1 MVRSAEC
8 GVQTF
13 HDFSAHATGF
23 SQWGTRGTGQGTWDL
38 TDFSERRIHS
48 AKNSGGRISQCA
60 EKFLGSAGA
69 LPSKTIR
76 HSLLAIRCRF
86 PVEIGAR
93 LLHH

>member
-8 GVQTF
+8 GVQPFTIF
-13 HDFSAHATGF
+13 LPMPLALASE
-23 SQWGTRGTGQGTWDL
+23 GQGTWDL
-38 TDFSERRIHS
+38 TDFYERRIHS

-60 EKFLGSAGA
+60 EKFFGSAEA

-76 HSLLAIRCRF
+76 HLLLAIRCRF
-86 PVEIGAR
+86 PVEIGVR

>member
-1 MVRSAEC
+1 
-8 GVQTF
+8 
-13 HDFSAHATGF
+13 
-23 SQWGTRGTGQGTWDL
+23 L

-60 EKFLGSAGA
+60 EKFFGSAEA

-86 PVEIGAR
+86 SIRQSPVAIRCRFPVEIGVR

>member
-1 MVRSAEC
+1 
-8 GVQTF
+8 
-13 HDFSAHATGF
+13 
-23 SQWGTRGTGQGTWDL
+23 L

-48 AKNSGGRISQCA
+48 AKNSEVRISQCA
-60 EKFLGSAGA
+60 EKFFGSAGA

-86 PVEIGAR
+86 PVEIGVR

>member
-1 MVRSAEC
+1 
-8 GVQTF
+8 
-13 HDFSAHATGF
+13 
-23 SQWGTRGTGQGTWDL
+23 L

-48 AKNSGGRISQCA
+48 AKNSEVRISQCA
-60 EKFLGSAGA
+60 EKFFGSAEA